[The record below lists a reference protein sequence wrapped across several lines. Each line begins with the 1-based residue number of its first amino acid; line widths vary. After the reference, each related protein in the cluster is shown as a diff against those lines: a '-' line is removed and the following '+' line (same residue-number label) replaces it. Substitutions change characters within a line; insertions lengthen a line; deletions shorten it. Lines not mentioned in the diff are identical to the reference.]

1 MAASPPAR
9 RNVAVFGAAWAQPD
23 SALYSLAVA
32 LGAALGAAG
41 YNVVSGGYLG
51 IMEGVS
57 RGVRAE
63 GGEAIGVLVPTLFP
77 GSNALG
83 NAYLS
88 QRLQEHTLLTRLDR
102 VIGLSQPR
110 LIIALP
116 GTLGTL
122 TEICAAWNMAILAP
136 IGKYTPFKLI
146 IWRDPWER
154 LLSGACEQLALSPE
168 QAAALVYVSS
178 VEEAMA
184 ALAAAQGQGGCCS
197 DDA

>member
-1 MAASPPAR
+1 
-9 RNVAVFGAAWAQPD
+9 
-23 SALYSLAVA
+23 
-32 LGAALGAAG
+32 
-41 YNVVSGGYLG
+41 
-51 IMEGVS
+51 MEGVS

-77 GSNALG
+77 EAAG

-88 QRLQEHTLLTRLDR
+88 QRLEEHSLLTRLDR

-136 IGKYTPFKLI
+136 IGKYAPFKLI
-146 IWRDPWER
+146 LWRDPWER
-154 LLSGACEQLALSPE
+154 LLGGACEQLALSPE

-178 VEEAMA
+178 VEEALA
-184 ALAAAQGQGGCCS
+184 ALAAAQSQKGLL
-197 DDA
+197 